1 MMQPVD
7 SALVD
12 SVVRLAVSEELE
24 RSRLVRVD
32 SEDSWWAGTLAEVER
47 LRSVVT
53 DQAARIAQL
62 EGQLSQLQDELSR
75 VELGALVLSVS
86 QSIADAAN
94 ALNGYA
100 VSEARVDVK
109 AMVRLASGQ
118 MLLTA
123 DPSGLLQPDALST
136 IGISLKALPPPA
148 GAGTGETQG

>member
-12 SVVRLAVSEELE
+12 SAVRLAVNEELE

-75 VELGALVLSVS
+75 VEVGALVLSVS
-86 QSIADAAN
+86 RSIAEAAKS
-94 ALNGYA
+94 LDGYA

-109 AMVRLASGQ
+109 ASVRLASGQ

-123 DPSGLLQPDALST
+123 DPAGLLQPDALST

-148 GAGTGETQG
+148 GAGIGQTQG